1 MKQTK
6 MTLVVMV
13 ATLVA
18 VAGCAVRPMGPSVAV
33 MPAANKPFE
42 AFQHDQTICKQ
53 FAEQEV
59 SGQAEAANRQAVGAA
74 FLGTGLGAAL
84 GGALGGGGA
93 AGVGAATGAIAGTG
107 AGAAESSQAA
117 QPAIQQRYDTAFE
130 QCMYAKGNQVPGFE
144 PTAASPQ

>member
-33 MPAANKPFE
+33 MPAANKPFDV
-42 AFQHDQTICKQ
+42 FQQEVTSCKQ
-53 FAEQEV
+53 YAEQQV
-59 SGQAEAANRQAVGAA
+59 SGQAEAANRQSVGASV
-74 FLGTGLGAAL
+74 LGTGLGAL

-93 AGVGAATGAIAGTG
+93 AGVGAATGAIADTG

>member
-93 AGVGAATGAIAGTG
+93 AG